1 MTAHE
6 PSTVGNPGV
15 TLCQEWAMRRG
26 EYDDKALVHLPAV
39 SEIGKVPL
47 HVTFAA
53 LVADRGLDRAIAEC
67 GCWWLS
73 MSEIRDRNVTVC
85 VECQEIAHA

>member
-1 MTAHE
+1 MTRHE

-26 EYDDKALVHLPAV
+26 EYDDRALVSLPGTPCPV
-39 SEIGKVPL
+39 

-53 LVADRGLDRAIAEC
+53 VVAGRGLERAVRDVDC
-67 GCWWLS
+67 LWLS
-73 MSEIRDRNVTVC
+73 ASEIRDRNLLVC
-85 VECQEIAHA
+85 VECQEILHA